1 MTDDPM
7 NTFDRDFTGEAK
19 LDYGDAD
26 YVILT
31 PGAYVTCAVTGEKIP
46 LAKLRYWSAEL
57 QEAYRDAEAA
67 TKRWLAVYGGAG
79 GS

>member
-1 MTDDPM
+1 M

-26 YVILT
+26 YVILV
-31 PGAYVTCAVTGEKIP
+31 PGAYVSCAVTGEKIP

-57 QEAYRDAEAA
+57 QEAYRDVEAA
-67 TKRWLAVYGGAG
+67 TKRWLAVHGGAG